1 MREADGK
8 AMLGTV
14 LGKRCSGTWEL
25 HPHVGMVRC
34 VWGGASW
41 NSVFW
46 VCLGCE
52 HEPGLQD
59 RASKAQMCQFETCGT
74 DSLLPT
80 Q

>member
-1 MREADGK
+1 MFRN
-8 AMLGTV
+8 LGAPPPCRYGEV
-14 LGKRCSGTWEL
+14 
-25 HPHVGMVRC
+25 C